1 MALEFYSSIDL
12 NKNELQNAVVQNAGS
27 APGSPAEGQVYYDST
42 SGDKAIHFYNGSAW
56 VRLAG
61 QVAAQTTDTIA
72 SGDFISF
79 SDESETGDINN
90 KLTVDNLFKT
100 APAVLDTAAIA
111 NGDFVMF
118 LDGGATGETKLEA
131 LADVATLFAGSGLT
145 ASNSVIAV
153 DTLNQ
158 DTTGTAT
165 NSLHVLITDN
175 ESTDEENQ
183 VTFIEGAGG
192 GTAQRGL
199 EADGNFTYN
208 PSSGT
213 VSSTLFS
220 GNYIVGGHTIDD
232 IDITAEFVDADAH
245 IMSSKAIGARF
256 SLKAGSTSVVTTGA
270 LDAGSI
276 TSNFGTI
283 NNGGSAIT
291 TTGLISGGS
300 LDIDDVL
307 ISGTNIGH
315 TDDTD
320 LIALADGAVTVNG
333 SLTVTGTTTTNNV
346 ETVSTSSGVV
356 FEGSSADGNDAT
368 LVSVVAGSDKTYTLP
383 NTTGHI
389 GIFTTDPG
397 TTNISATTAELNAL
411 DLGSTA
417 VGNAIASKAVVLDS
431 SKDFTGL
438 NSIGS
443 TEFVVG
449 GHMINDID
457 ITSEFVDDNNHIMSS
472 KAIGARFA
480 LKNAATTGTA
490 TNATNAAHILI
501 TDNENTDEE
510 NEITFVEGAAGGTA
524 NRGLEADG
532 DFTYNPNSGTVTA
545 TIFKGNIDAVNGDFD
560 GTLEADALTINGTA
574 IVAQATASAVGGVEL
589 ATAAEVLTGTDTARV
604 VTADTLAARSVI
616 ATIDHD
622 NSTFLNGTMTV
633 TITHNFGTSDVMVQ
647 LYDMTTEANVYADI
661 ARTTDDMS
669 TASTSV
675 ISIDFGTPPP
685 NDVRCIITS
694 MKGATASGT
703 IAYT

>member
-604 VTADTLAARSVI
+604 VTADTLSAKSVV
-616 ATIDHD
+616 AVIDVSSLTD
-622 NSTFLNGTMTV
+622 ANIV
-633 TITHNFGTSDVMVQ
+633 TIPHNLGTADVMVQ
-647 LYDMTTEANVYADI
+647 VYDITTEANIMCDI
-661 ARTTDDMS
+661 ARTTDDFS
-669 TASTSV
+669 TASTSS
-675 ISIDFGTPPP
+675 ISIDFGTAPP
-685 NDVRCIITS
+685 NDCRCLITS
-694 MKGATASGT
+694 LKGASASGT
-703 IAYT
+703 VAYT